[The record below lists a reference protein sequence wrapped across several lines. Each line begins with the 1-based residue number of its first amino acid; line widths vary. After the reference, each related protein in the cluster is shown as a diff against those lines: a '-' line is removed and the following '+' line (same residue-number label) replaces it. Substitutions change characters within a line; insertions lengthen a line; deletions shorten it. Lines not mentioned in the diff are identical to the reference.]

1 MSIRLLRAASVA
13 AVLSLAAF
21 ADARAQEAFTT
32 TDPLVTESGVPETAG
47 KVLKVDAALLESNVY
62 DAVRRSN
69 IVWLAGRGSYDHP
82 GRSSVVVYLDGKMV
96 GGKEVLRRMQVSEVA
111 EIRRLSAV
119 EAAQRFGLDHA
130 AGAILITSK

>member
-13 AVLSLAAF
+13 AALSLAALTDT
-21 ADARAQEAFTT
+21 AAQETFTSA
-32 TDPLVTESGVPETAG
+32 DPLVTEAGAPETAG
-47 KVLKVDAALLESNVY
+47 TVLKADGALLEANVY
-62 DAVRRSN
+62 EAVRRTN
-69 IVWLAGRGSYDHP
+69 IDWLAMRGNYEQ
-82 GRSSVVVYLDGKMV
+82 GRSGVVVYVDGKMI
-96 GGKEVLRRMQVSEVA
+96 GGKEALRRMQVSEVA